1 MTDDL
6 IERLDEFAS
15 RLLDDAEREPKKG
28 EAPVTLKERIEAFK
42 VVSSYLDKRA
52 SRQPVAGGKDDKPD
66 EESADN
72 EPTILRLARQ
82 VNRRRRA

>member
-15 RLLDDAEREPKKG
+15 RLLDDAEREGTKAKP
-28 EAPVTLKERIEAFK
+28 AASLTERVNVFK
-42 VVSSYLDKRA
+42 SITAYLDKRGG
-52 SRQPVAGGKDDKPD
+52 RAGSSGKDDKTD
-66 EESADN
+66 ERDDN
-72 EPTILRLARQ
+72 EPTILKLSRQ